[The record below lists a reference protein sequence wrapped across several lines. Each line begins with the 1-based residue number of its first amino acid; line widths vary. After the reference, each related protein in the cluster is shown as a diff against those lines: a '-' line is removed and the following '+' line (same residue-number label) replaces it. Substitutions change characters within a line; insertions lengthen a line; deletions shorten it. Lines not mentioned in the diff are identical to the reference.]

1 MRVDAVREF
10 LERHGLGAACRQ
22 FEVSSATVD
31 LAARAIGCEPGRIAK
46 TLSLLG
52 KEGPLVLVVMG
63 TARLDNRTDSFSFIA
78 HFSFPASGLI
88 CAARHI

>member
-31 LAARAIGCEPGRIAK
+31 LAARALPRPFPCWAK
-46 TLSLLG
+46 
-52 KEGPLVLVVMG
+52 
-63 TARLDNRTDSFSFIA
+63 R
-78 HFSFPASGLI
+78 GLW
-88 CAARHI
+88 CWW